1 MSARDELRG
10 TLANTICN
18 VSFYPRL
25 AQPYLLGGDMSNV
38 LDRTAETLLEAGY
51 RKPRTITTAEELDAL
66 PFGSVIL
73 DPTGLSLHKNEF
85 TGWRASNGA
94 KDIDAEMLE
103 REALPAKVLHE
114 PEAEQ

>member
-51 RKPRTITTAEELDAL
+51 RKPRTITTVEELDAL
-66 PFGSVIL
+66 PDLSVVLDKHGESFQRMQTDDPSTALWHSGDIIL
-73 DPTGLSLHKNEF
+73 S
-85 TGWRASNGA
+85 AS
-94 KDIDAEMLE
+94 M
-103 REALPAKVLHE
+103 ALPATVLHE
-114 PEAEQ
+114 PEAGK